1 MGARRD
7 GGTGQIKGRFPDDF
21 SATTARLVCPD
32 VTLADALIQL
42 TLRGAPRP
50 AGTSET
56 GCGAASLPRR
66 RQAAR
71 SGRLDCA
78 AARSSSSP
86 VSRSTPVDMSRSTLG
101 AEAGKVMAVVQTAMA
116 AAMPYTGLRD
126 AIIAHPTMAEGLGA
140 LFSNVPADKARAGH
154 WYARNL
160 SGTPTPNG
168 AAGYAVRV
176 SRLVRNGSW
185 AEDSAAAGHGSFT
198 PSCGR
203 TCAPLA
209 PQPSAMPVPSGG
221 IRDGLLAVVRTYRSH
236 LRDQVSAAKEA
247 V

>member
-7 GGTGQIKGRFPDDF
+7 GGTGQVKGRFPDDF

-86 VSRSTPVDMSRSTLG
+86 VSRSAPVDMSRSTTGSMVG
-101 AEAGKVMAVVQTAMA
+101 AEAGKVMAVVQTAMVE
-116 AAMPYTGLRD
+116 AMPYFLAHVSSLR
-126 AIIAHPTMAEGLGA
+126 ASACFCIPILPLLA
-140 LFSNVPADKARAGH
+140 LPRAKLISRFYVGDESLRH
-154 WYARNL
+154 
-160 SGTPTPNG
+160 SGT
-168 AAGYAVRV
+168 RC
-176 SRLVRNGSW
+176 SL
-185 AEDSAAAGHGSFT
+185 
-198 PSCGR
+198 
-203 TCAPLA
+203 
-209 PQPSAMPVPSGG
+209 
-221 IRDGLLAVVRTYRSH
+221 
-236 LRDQVSAAKEA
+236 
-247 V
+247 